1 MDIHNL
7 RLSIFLVNKPRM
19 EKVAVSDR
27 ILLAFVTK
35 EMSGMEDLRFLLQ
48 TSNCSISIL
57 NAYRF

>member
-1 MDIHNL
+1 
-7 RLSIFLVNKPRM
+7 M

-35 EMSGMEDLRFLLQ
+35 EMLGMENLRFLLQ
-48 TSNCSISIL
+48 TSNCTISTL